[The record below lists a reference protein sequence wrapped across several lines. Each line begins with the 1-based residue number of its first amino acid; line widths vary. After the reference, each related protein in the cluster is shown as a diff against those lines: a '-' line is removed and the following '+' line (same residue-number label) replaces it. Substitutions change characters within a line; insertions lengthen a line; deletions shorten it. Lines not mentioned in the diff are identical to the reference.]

1 MNTDQTCPNTYCEA
15 QTIPDANY
23 CHKCG
28 TKLKPSSFV
37 TKQILAALVGVVVLG
52 GGYYFFEDSLLGSKP
67 TITQELP
74 SAQTDQRIA
83 MLKDDAAQ
91 NPKDITKWRM
101 LASGIQEKLSTQTKP
116 DSSLIFDFIDALRG
130 ILSIDPKDKDALL
143 AMGEV
148 AYSQQAFDKA
158 AEFYGEYLKLEPLDD
173 TARANYG
180 SALSFVGKFKEAEKE
195 LKSLLAKDPTN
206 FQALAYLS
214 ISYSR
219 ANRIEDA
226 KKIGEKALALSPD
239 EEAKTR
245 FTKYLASL
253 DKAPSSV
260 SDNKT
265 EQPSSAPASV
275 VNSPRGKF
283 LQFLM
288 QHAIIGPKIVSHDF
302 NDKSLVLTMSEF
314 PMSAMPEAAKAKLVE
329 RLKTQSKEAGVTD
342 LNDVVF
348 IDAATK
354 GELGRINLGV

>member
-1 MNTDQTCPNTYCEA
+1 MNTNQICPNTYCE
-15 QTIPDANY
+15 TETLPNANY

-28 TKLKPSSFV
+28 TRLNPSDFS
-37 TKQILAALVGVVVLG
+37 TKKIFIPIIALAILG
-52 GGYYFFEDSLLGSKP
+52 GSYYFLEDTILGTKP
-67 TITQELP
+67 TISQQIP
-74 SAQTDQRIA
+74 SAETDQRIA
-83 MLKDDAAQ
+83 MLKEDAAQ

-101 LASGIQEKLSTQTKP
+101 LAAAIQDKLSTQTKP
-116 DSSLIFDFIDALRG
+116 DSSLIFDFIDSLRG

-148 AYSQQAFDKA
+148 AYTQQAFDKA

-173 TARANYG
+173 SARANYG
-180 SALSFVGKFKEAEKE
+180 SALSFVGNFKEAEKE

-219 ANRIEDA
+219 ANKIDEA

-239 EEAKTR
+239 EDAKAR
-245 FTKYLASL
+245 FSRYLASL
-253 DKAPSSV
+253 DKAPSSEK
-260 SDNKT
+260 ST
-265 EQPSSAPASV
+265 SAAPPSSV

-288 QHAIIGPKIVSHDF
+288 QHAIIGPKITSHDF
-302 NDKSLVLTMSEF
+302 KDNSLVLTMSEF
-314 PMSAMPEAAKAKLVE
+314 PMSVMPEAAKGKLIE

-342 LNDVVF
+342 LKDVVF

-354 GELGRINLGV
+354 QELGRISL

>member
-1 MNTDQTCPNTYCEA
+1 MNTNQICPNTYCEA

-28 TKLKPSSFV
+28 TKLKSSTFAS
-37 TKQILAALVGVVVLG
+37 KQIISLLLGLTVLG
-52 GGYYFFEDSLLGSKP
+52 SGYYFFEDSLLGSKP
-67 TITQELP
+67 TVTQELP
-74 SAQTDQRIA
+74 TAQTDQRIT
-83 MLKDDAAQ
+83 MLKDDAAK

-101 LASGIQEKLSTQTKP
+101 LAAGIQEKLSTQSKP
-116 DSSLIFDFIDALRG
+116 ESSLIFDFIDSLRG
-130 ILSIDPKDKDALL
+130 ILSINPKDKDALL

-239 EEAKTR
+239 EDAKAR
-245 FTKYLASL
+245 FTRYLASL
-253 DKAPSSV
+253 NKAPASASEN
-260 SDNKT
+260 ST
-265 EQPSSAPASV
+265 PQTPAAPASV

-314 PMSAMPEAAKAKLVE
+314 PMSVMPEAAKAKLVE

-348 IDAATK
+348 IDAVTK
-354 GELGRINLGV
+354 EELGKFNL